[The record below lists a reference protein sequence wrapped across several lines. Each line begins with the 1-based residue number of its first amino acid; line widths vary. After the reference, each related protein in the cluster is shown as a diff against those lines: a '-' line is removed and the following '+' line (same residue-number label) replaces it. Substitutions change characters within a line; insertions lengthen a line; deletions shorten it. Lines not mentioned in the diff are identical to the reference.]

1 MAKITLLQITINDVT
16 YATDV
21 TTMTREQIVE
31 ELAVLVPELTALQNL
46 KLESDDQLREKY
58 QKLLETALIDAKNQR
73 RIHAEL
79 LEEKEERLTLLT
91 ALKEQIDKA
100 RKENGMQDAAPEKPV
115 QEDLQED
122 LNENTPSN

>member
-1 MAKITLLQITINDVT
+1 MAKITLLQITIDDVT

-79 LEEKEERLTLLT
+79 LEEKEERLALLT

-100 RKENGMQDAAPEKPV
+100 RKENGMQDVAPEKTV
-115 QEDLQED
+115 QEDS
-122 LNENTPSN
+122 NENTPIN

>member
-31 ELAVLVPELTALQNL
+31 ELAVLVPELTALQSL
-46 KLESDDQLREKY
+46 KLESDDQLRERY
-58 QKLLETALIDAKNQR
+58 QKLLETALIDAENQR

-79 LEEKEERLTLLT
+79 LEEKEERLALLT
-91 ALKEQIDKA
+91 ALKEQIDKT
-100 RKENGMQDAAPEKPV
+100 RKENGMEDVALEKTV
-115 QEDLQED
+115 QEDS
-122 LNENTPSN
+122 NENTPSN